1 MKFVIATLL
10 AVLFAVQTAAAQSQA
25 QPDSAPLPPTV
36 IQNIDTGEGYN
47 MTPATGALIGA
58 ATGLVALNVVSS
70 GLVLAPVIGVPA
82 SNVLGGAW
90 MGPFAFTPAVNELL
104 FHSASVVAIAFA
116 TGTLGYFIA
125 EE

>member
-1 MKFVIATLL
+1 MKIVIAALMT
-10 AVLFAVQTAAAQSQA
+10 VFFAVQTAAAQSQT
-25 QPDSAPLPPTV
+25 QPDSTPLPPTV
-36 IQNIDTGEGYN
+36 VQNIDTGGYN
-47 MTPATGALIGA
+47 MTAATGALIGA